1 MKLLVIKSAF
11 RWFPEVFLTLSILYY
26 WFLTANLFNY
36 VAIGL
41 LAVMAFQFYY
51 NKRSLGL
58 FIGGLLTLL
67 SAYMFLALFS
77 EVSEIIPFYPE
88 GLTLMAIGT
97 LYLGTTLFASIS
109 LLIKHLHKPC
119 KKIVFN

>member
-41 LAVMAFQFYY
+41 LAVMTFQFYY

-97 LYLGTTLFASIS
+97 LYLGSTLFASIS

-119 KKIVFN
+119 EKIVFN